1 MLLGD
6 LKLGDDVIRYLG
18 GYDGAPMRLTITEIK
33 DGLIY
38 CGPWTFDEST
48 GAEVDED
55 LEWGPPPLMTGSFIE
70 RA

>member
-1 MLLGD
+1 
-6 LKLGDDVIRYLG
+6 
-18 GYDGAPMRLTITEIK
+18 MRLTITEIK

-48 GAEVDED
+48 GAEVDEY